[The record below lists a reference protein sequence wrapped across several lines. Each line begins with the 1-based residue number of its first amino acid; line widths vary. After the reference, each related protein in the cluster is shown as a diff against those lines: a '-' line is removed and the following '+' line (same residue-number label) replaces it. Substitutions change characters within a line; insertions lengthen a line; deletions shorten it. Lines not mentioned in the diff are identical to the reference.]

1 MAAKPVWRVRFWP
14 EHEIHL
20 IWSSNHYMYVTIG
33 LLSLAAG
40 AQLLTLPP
48 GLLCTKLSELL
59 DYYVHLRLHGLS
71 IVSNGFYFRM
81 LSITNQLCLASSIVF
96 WTDHTPTYHMP
107 I

>member
-1 MAAKPVWRVRFWP
+1 
-14 EHEIHL
+14 
-20 IWSSNHYMYVTIG
+20 MYVTIG
-33 LLSLAAG
+33 LPSLAAG

-48 GLLCTKLSELL
+48 GLLCTKLGELL